1 MVLNPLTI
9 CSILVVWYNKCG
21 ISLTG
26 GLGRW
31 VLDIRSLMS
40 LQSFVG
46 QKLSVNRAWKGV
58 WVAVVSKIWSYRNK
72 VVFKGGIVD
81 ADEIFSL
88 FGCCGL
94 SIR

>member
-1 MVLNPLTI
+1 
-9 CSILVVWYNKCG
+9 VVQQVWDK
-21 ISLTG
+21 SD
-26 GLGRW
+26 RW
-31 VLDIRSLMS
+31 IGKVGVRHQVTHVN